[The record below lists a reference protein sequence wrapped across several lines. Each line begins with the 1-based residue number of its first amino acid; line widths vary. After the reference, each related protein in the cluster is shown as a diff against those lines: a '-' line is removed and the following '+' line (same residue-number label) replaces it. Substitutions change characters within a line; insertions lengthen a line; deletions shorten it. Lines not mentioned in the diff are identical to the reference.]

1 MHLRNQLLKEHTK
14 QNCSAIVEWVGND
27 VSRFK
32 QLFDL
37 FLNDDPRVTQR
48 AAWPMSYCVIAHPEF
63 MEGNFDKLVKNLKRK
78 ELHNS
83 IKRNS
88 VRLLQEIPIPPEYEG
103 DVMNICFQYLES
115 PSETVA
121 VKAFSLTVL
130 GRLADKYPEIIPEIK
145 LLIQDQLPHQTA
157 AFRQRAKEFLRK
169 FGLQS

>member
-37 FLNDDPRVTQR
+37 FLNDNLRVTQR

-88 VRLLQEIPIPPEYEG
+88 IRLLQEITIPPEYEG

-130 GRLADKYPEIIPEIK
+130 GRLADKYQEIVPEIK

>member
-27 VSRFK
+27 GSRFK

-37 FLNDDPRVTQR
+37 FLNDDARVTQR

-63 MEGNFDKLVKNLKRK
+63 MEDNFEKLVKNLERK

-83 IKRNS
+83 IKRNT
-88 VRLLQEIPIPPEYEG
+88 VRLLQEIPIPSEYEG
-103 DVMNICFQYLES
+103 AVMNICFQYLES

-121 VKAFSLTVL
+121 VKAFSLTIL
-130 GRLADKYPEIIPEIK
+130 GKLAEKYPEIIPEIK
-145 LLIQDQLPHQTA
+145 LQVEDQLPHQTA

-169 FGLQS
+169 FGLRS

>member
-130 GRLADKYPEIIPEIK
+130 GRLADKYQEIVPEIK

>member
-37 FLNDDPRVTQR
+37 FLNDNLRVTQR

-130 GRLADKYPEIIPEIK
+130 GRLADKYQEIVPEIK